1 LRAKRTRALL
11 ARVTERRSSRRAR
24 FSAWIQAVAALAAL
38 VVAGEHSLT
47 SLHQILTVHEVCAAH
62 GELVHAGE
70 THGAIAPHGTE
81 RAWESGAQA
90 EAEHHHCGTVPAAP
104 LRAPAVAATNGCA
117 LGPVVVVASFESFDS
132 DLPTA
137 DVLAYAPKLSPPV

>member
-1 LRAKRTRALL
+1 LL

-24 FSAWIQAVAALAAL
+24 FSAWIRAIAALAAL
-38 VVAGEHSLT
+38 LVAGDHSLA

-62 GELVHAGE
+62 GELVHAGDAHDA
-70 THGAIAPHGTE
+70 TAAHGSE

-90 EAEHHHCGTVPAAP
+90 ETEHHHCGTVPAAP
-104 LRAPAVAATNGCA
+104 LRAPAVAATNECA
-117 LGPVVVVASFESFDS
+117 LAPVVVVASFESFES
-132 DLPTA
+132 DHPTP